1 MKLYTAKN
9 ETATNNK
16 IVLDDMIL
24 TKDMPTAAGSRILDG
39 YVSLFDATVAQKLTN
54 AGFSIAGKAN
64 VGEFSIDLMGESS
77 YYGACMQDGRLI
89 SADAKL
95 ILDGEAEAAVV
106 LDVNGTPRRAA
117 AQNGLVYVKP
127 TYGTVSRYGTVP
139 VACSGE
145 TVGVMAK
152 SVDGCAKILDA
163 IVGHDDKDGTSQP
176 EALCAK
182 LKSGAPAKKVARVAV
197 LGTMKKTVDADVA
210 KKLSDFEAKLTEN
223 GIEVA
228 EIEGE
233 VFNAARVA
241 WNILMTAELCNNVS
255 RYDGIKYGYRSKNY
269 TTIGEL
275 YTNSRTE
282 AFGDLLKTAILYGSD
297 RLSTENY
304 MKIYDK
310 SLRIRRVLVD
320 AFADLFAQF
329 DAVLMPVTS
338 KLFYTEE
345 DVAANKALSFEENLY
360 TAPASITGLP
370 SVIAGGVALVG
381 PAFSENGLLEVAR
394 LFEKGGC

>member
-1 MKLYTAKN
+1 
-9 ETATNNK
+9 
-16 IVLDDMIL
+16 
-24 TKDMPTAAGSRILDG
+24 
-39 YVSLFDATVAQKLTN
+39 
-54 AGFSIAGKAN
+54 
-64 VGEFSIDLMGESS
+64 
-77 YYGACMQDGRLI
+77 
-89 SADAKL
+89 
-95 ILDGEAEAAVV
+95 
-106 LDVNGTPRRAA
+106 
-117 AQNGLVYVKP
+117 
-127 TYGTVSRYGTVP
+127 
-139 VACSGE
+139 
-145 TVGVMAK
+145 MAK
-152 SVDGCAKILDA
+152 TADGCAKILDA
-163 IVGHDDKDGTSQP
+163 IVGHDDKDGTSHP
-176 EALCAK
+176 DELCAK

-255 RYDGIKYGYRSKNY
+255 RYDGIKYGYRAKSY

-310 SLRIRRVLVD
+310 SLRIRRVLVN
-320 AFADLFAQF
+320 AFAELFAQY

-338 KLFYTEE
+338 KLSYTEAE
-345 DVAANKALSFEENLY
+345 VEENKALSFEENLY

-370 SVIAGGVALVG
+370 SVVAGGVALVG
-381 PAFSENGLLEVAR
+381 PAFSENGLLDVAR
-394 LFEKGGC
+394 LLEKGGC